1 MKSWPQG
8 QRGPDLERLLLSS
21 DDLRGQV
28 TRHQCP
34 RWDHETCPGLD
45 SDQQGCTA
53 ALSPAGTQAL
63 PSSPEA
69 VTAGAGVGKV
79 CCVNTVHVS
88 RGRNSN
94 PDACRAQCPFKP
106 TVCMDQALQKRQP
119 PPPPSTCGKDSQD
132 AELWATG
139 PGTPESASR
148 GHRAS
153 HGPGKVDAAPR
164 LPGAPCP
171 RPGPVRRPRGPP
183 QGQPSRL
190 LPDPWPARPT
200 LVGPGSSTAWPP
212 HSSARPPR
220 GLGGQTAL
228 FLLLPRPAEL
238 GATPSSAGDA
248 VQTGPSLGTA
258 EQAKCRSAPATQAWN
273 DRWPPWAGKGSHR
286 GRAEAAVAAGH
297 SGLCR

>member
-119 PPPPSTCGKDSQD
+119 PPPPSTCEKDSQD

-153 HGPGKVDAAPR
+153 HGPGKVDAGPAAPWR
-164 LPGAPCP
+164 SVP
-171 RPGPVRRPRGPP
+171 
-183 QGQPSRL
+183 
-190 LPDPWPARPT
+190 
-200 LVGPGSSTAWPP
+200 TAWPRTASTGSP
-212 HSSARPPR
+212 PGAAIASA
-220 GLGGQTAL
+220 A
-228 FLLLPRPAEL
+228 
-238 GATPSSAGDA
+238 
-248 VQTGPSLGTA
+248 
-258 EQAKCRSAPATQAWN
+258 
-273 DRWPPWAGKGSHR
+273 
-286 GRAEAAVAAGH
+286 
-297 SGLCR
+297 